1 MSEIRMQKSKL
12 RNAHSLPGTPLPF
25 EGHRIR
31 QVTRGRTAEAAK
43 AAIAAIPEE
52 RHTLVLAA
60 AMDMNGPYQK
70 AVSEELPETDICFE
84 RFHVSA
90 LLNKTVNTV
99 RRSEH
104 KQLSKEG
111 DDTLKNSR
119 YLRLKNPEKQTR
131 AQKKRFRRL
140 KAMHLK
146 VGTTW
151 AIKEGAVPQK
161 LLKSEVVS
169 WAPADKLGIEEKPEN
184 HLHEE
189 HD

>member
-1 MSEIRMQKSKL
+1 MQKSKL

-31 QVTRGRTAEAAK
+31 QVTLGRTAEAAK

-60 AMDMNGPYQK
+60 AYGH
-70 AVSEELPETDICFE
+70 E
-84 RFHVSA
+84 RA
-90 LLNKTVNTV
+90 
-99 RRSEH
+99 
-104 KQLSKEG
+104 LSKSSERGAARGGYLLRALSCECAAQQDRQHGAGQRTQTVEQKRG

-146 VGTTW
+146 VGTSV
-151 AIKEGAVPQK
+151 GDQRGV
-161 LLKSEVVS
+161 
-169 WAPADKLGIEEKPEN
+169 
-184 HLHEE
+184 
-189 HD
+189 